1 MTLVLFVCVA
11 FLLLWVAVL
20 VGCYQR
26 PKRLNLVLTIGLER
40 KLKRIM
46 ATQEEI
52 IVQLQEVRSAQETA
66 MATLRRI
73 EQDTDGLLAKIE
85 DLLSKAN
92 EASPELVSAVEEIKS
107 GISAINA
114 AALNLDYK
122 VPGNEP
128 TPPEPEPE
136 PEQPEA

>member
-1 MTLVLFVCVA
+1 
-11 FLLLWVAVL
+11 
-20 VGCYQR
+20 
-26 PKRLNLVLTIGLER
+26 
-40 KLKRIM
+40 
-46 ATQEEI
+46 
-52 IVQLQEVRSAQETA
+52 